1 MAFFLGLRPIDFQSQ
16 TFWGLITVVQFPRI
30 EVPDVGHKPL
40 TSQGESLD
48 VRFFPI
54 VGHSTGRRWQ
64 DYVSTSYTLDV
75 ILFFFIGEEFFRPF
89 SEGII
94 SCVALDFCVV
104 GGSEFKIFP
113 HHHVEQT
120 LKFRIIQFSEVVHI
134 KIPLGQVSFFSDF
147 VK

>member
-1 MAFFLGLRPIDFQSQ
+1 MARL
-16 TFWGLITVVQFPRI
+16 
-30 EVPDVGHKPL
+30 
-40 TSQGESLD
+40 
-48 VRFFPI
+48 
-54 VGHSTGRRWQ
+54 
-64 DYVSTSYTLDV
+64 VSTSYTLDV